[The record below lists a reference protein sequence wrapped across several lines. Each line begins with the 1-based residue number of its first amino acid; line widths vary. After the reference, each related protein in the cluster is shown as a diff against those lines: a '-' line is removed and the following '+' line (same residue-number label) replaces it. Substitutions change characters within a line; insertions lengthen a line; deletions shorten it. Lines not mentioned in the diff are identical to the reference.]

1 MFKKALLFDSWMF
14 PIRQEAEALA
24 AASKTNPVPDVYFV
38 NCQRFQSAKNVATIR
53 RFEDNNN
60 VLTLRDTLHYAPV
73 RSYSLTHMSY

>member
-24 AASKTNPVPDVYFV
+24 AASKKNPVPDVYFV

-53 RFEDNNN
+53 HFEDNNN
-60 VLTLRDTLHYAPV
+60 VVTLRDTLHYAPV
-73 RSYSLTHMSY
+73 RSYSLTHMS